1 MNEEQIAHWNGVTAL
16 RWTER
21 QRVLD
26 RALQVFGQTALARAD
41 PRAGERV
48 LDVGCG
54 CGDSTLA
61 LAERVGDRGSV
72 IGVDVSAPMLARA
85 RVRATGRTSI
95 QLLEADASRASLPRE
110 LDLIFSR
117 FGVMFFEDAIAAFAH
132 LRSAL
137 RANGRLA
144 FVCWRAFEEN
154 PWMHIPV
161 RAVERTLPN
170 VKRQNDDGPG
180 PFAFADAAKL
190 EQRLTAAGFSSIAI
204 ERFDADVILSED
216 SLSDAV
222 AFVLNAGPASR
233 LLSDATP

>member
-1 MNEEQIAHWNGVTAL
+1 
-16 RWTER
+16 
-21 QRVLD
+21 
-26 RALQVFGQTALARAD
+26 
-41 PRAGERV
+41 
-48 LDVGCG
+48 
-54 CGDSTLA
+54 
-61 LAERVGDRGSV
+61 
-72 IGVDVSAPMLARA
+72 
-85 RVRATGRTSI
+85 
-95 QLLEADASRASLPRE
+95 LPRE

-233 LLSDATP
+233 LLSDATPEEHAGASAELERLLAPLRSNHGYALAGSSWIVTARSR